1 MFSLATPDTQ
11 LFAISTSKA
20 TEKNLNN
27 LQKQEIYKVENS
39 ECASIHP
46 IEKAVSICC
55 YCECLSENHKI
66 TLINPLCLVLQNSIN
81 LKYF

>member
-27 LQKQEIYKVENS
+27 LQKLEIYKIENS
-39 ECASIHP
+39 ECASTHP
-46 IEKAVSICC
+46 IEKAI
-55 YCECLSENHKI
+55 
-66 TLINPLCLVLQNSIN
+66 
-81 LKYF
+81 